1 MGIPWTKVGSGVSR
15 RAKDLEAAMQFGIA
29 GLLEG
34 MTGFV
39 GLQEQLAP
47 QLRAVADAAALAQ
60 QLPAAEQ
67 VRLQAQAQEARCLR
81 TGVGMLQ
88 VDVHGPIVAGPG

>member
-1 MGIPWTKVGSGVSR
+1 MGIPWAKVGSGVRSPCEN
-15 RAKDLEAAMQFGIA
+15 LETAMQFGIA

-34 MTGFV
+34 VAGFV
-39 GLQEQLAP
+39 SVQEQLAP
-47 QLRAVADAAALAQ
+47 QLRAAADATALAQ

-67 VRLQAQAQEARCLR
+67 VRLQAQAQEAWCLR